1 MRGLRNNINASLYSN
16 PEFTCEQME
25 EIRLGLENG
34 IDVTS
39 YLNPSINKKEMKKI
53 RRNLEKK
60 Q

>member
-1 MRGLRNNINASLYSN
+1 
-16 PEFTCEQME
+16 ME

>member
-1 MRGLRNNINASLYSN
+1 ML
-16 PEFTCEQME
+16 

-34 IDVTS
+34 IDVSS

-53 RRNLEKK
+53 RRKLENK